1 MKNTKKSKKMNLGS
15 WVQYVSAVFA
25 GLVIAVPVAFSQ
37 GFAWGQAAYLNARYL
52 SDGFFV
58 AGLLITG
65 LGGLVWISSTGFFD
79 IFSYGF
85 HSLLV
90 LFSSLRHPKD
100 HENYY
105 DYKTV
110 KEEKRG
116 QPLYFLVIAGAA
128 FLLLAVICL
137 GLYYNLPS

>member
-1 MKNTKKSKKMNLGS
+1 MKKTQKNKKLNLGS
-15 WVQYVSAVFA
+15 WVQYAAAVFA
-25 GLVIAVPVAFSQ
+25 GLVIAVPVAVSQ
-37 GFAWGQAAYLNARYL
+37 GLSWGQPAYLSARYL

-65 LGGLVWISSTGFFD
+65 VGGLVWISSTGFFD

-100 HENYY
+100 HESYY
-105 DYKTV
+105 DYKTL

-116 QPLYFLVIAGAA
+116 QPLYFLVIVGAA
-128 FLLLAVICL
+128 LLLLAVICL

>member
-1 MKNTKKSKKMNLGS
+1 MKKTQKKNKINLGS
-15 WVQYVSAVFA
+15 WVQYVSAIFV

-37 GFAWGQAAYLNARYL
+37 GLALGQPGYLSARYL

-58 AGLLITG
+58 AGLLIAG
-65 LGGLVWISSTGFFD
+65 IGGLVWISSTGFFD

-90 LFSSLRHPKD
+90 LFSSLRNPKD
-100 HENYY
+100 HEKYY
-105 DYKTV
+105 DYKTMR
-110 KEEKRG
+110 EEKRG
-116 QPLYFLVIAGAA
+116 QPLYFLVIVGAA

-137 GLYYNLPS
+137 GLYYNLPA